1 MLEKDK
7 VYNLSEFCKVL
18 RESQQKSKQEFDA
31 KKGETVDREDK
42 ENNGKAVDDILKKT
56 KEYDGG
62 IQDKEKK
69 REDPRDT
76 DTEYTRGDMLHYRYR
91 FEPNEEH
98 KANVEAQV
106 GGFASAKNKENS
118 EIKEENK
125 GLDFEGNEEYFDDS
139 KEDFEKMSD
148 RNYAERASGLKTREK
163 IKLNKDFDEV
173 LKDKGIFK
181 ESKKMKR
188 LHFNKTVFLNEEQM
202 LRKIPDDM
210 KINGNKF
217 YMKDSVGNEYL
228 IECVKDKVLDDVIH
242 TNVVDFTNKEKINET
257 FNRMKEL
264 YGYKT
269 SNNEQNS
276 GKYENEIVG
285 KMISE
290 SKEKLFTKAED
301 PKDKFFDTLVGNQE

>member
-1 MLEKDK
+1 MLEKNK

-18 RESQQKSKQEFDA
+18 RESQQTKQEFDA

-42 ENNGKAVDDILKKT
+42 KNNGKAVDDILKQV

-62 IQDKEKK
+62 IQNNPK

-76 DTEYTRGDMLHYRYR
+76 LDFNKTTLEADFD
-91 FEPNEEH
+91 FEPNDAYKKKV
-98 KANVEAQV
+98 KAEVE
-106 GGFASAKNKENS
+106 GKFSAKNAENTDI
-118 EIKEENK
+118 EEENK
-125 GLDFEGNEEYFDDS
+125 GLDFEGNKKFY
-139 KEDFEKMSD
+139 KERAKVA
-148 RNYAERASGLKTREK
+148 AERSKAHEVDKTAGLKTSKK
-163 IKLNKDFDEV
+163 IEQYPD
-173 LKDKGIFK
+173 LKDKFEDK
-181 ESKKMKR
+181 TLFTNESKKMKR

-202 LRKIPDDM
+202 LKKIPDDM
-210 KINGNKF
+210 KIDGNKF

-228 IECVKDKVLDDVIH
+228 IECVKDKVIDDVIH
-242 TNVVDFTNKEKINET
+242 TNVVDYVNKEKINET

-264 YGYKT
+264 YGYKS

-290 SKEKLFTKAED
+290 SKEKLFSKSED
-301 PKDKFFDTLVGNQE
+301 PKDRFFKTLVGSQD

>member
-1 MLEKDK
+1 MLEKNK

-18 RESQQKSKQEFDA
+18 RESQQKTKQEFDA

-42 ENNGKAVDDILKKT
+42 KNNGKAVDDILKQV

-62 IQDKEKK
+62 IQNNPK

-76 DTEYTRGDMLHYRYR
+76 LDFNKTTLEVDYD
-91 FEPNEEH
+91 FEPNDAYKKKV
-98 KANVEAQV
+98 KAEVE
-106 GGFASAKNKENS
+106 GKFSAKNAENTDI
-118 EIKEENK
+118 EKENK
-125 GLDFEGNEEYFDDS
+125 GLDFEGNKKFY
-139 KEDFEKMSD
+139 KERAKVS
-148 RNYAERASGLKTREK
+148 AERSKAHEVDKTSGLKTREK
-163 IKLNKDFDEV
+163 IKQDTD
-173 LKDKGIFK
+173 LKHKFEDNRVFTN

-202 LRKIPDDM
+202 LKKIPDDM
-210 KINGNKF
+210 KTDGNKF

-228 IECVKDKVLDDVIH
+228 IECVRDKVVDDVIH
-242 TNVVDFTNKEKINET
+242 TNVVDYTNKEKINEI
-257 FNRMKEL
+257 FSRMKEL
-264 YGYKT
+264 YGYKS

-290 SKEKLFTKAED
+290 SKEKLFSKSED
-301 PKDKFFDTLVGNQE
+301 PKDRFFKTLVGTQD

>member
-1 MLEKDK
+1 MLEKNK
-7 VYNLSEFCKVL
+7 YYNLSEFCKVL
-18 RESQQKSKQEFDA
+18 KESQQTKQEFKA
-31 KKGETVDREDK
+31 KKGENVDNEDK
-42 ENNGKAVDDILKKT
+42 KNNGKAVSDILDSA

-62 IQDKEKK
+62 IQDKAQK

-76 DTEYTRGDMLHYRYR
+76 DTEYTRGDTLHYRYR
-91 FEPNEEH
+91 FEPNEKH
-98 KANVEAQV
+98 KADVKAQAE
-106 GGFASAKNKENS
+106 GFASDINKKNSK
-118 EIKEENK
+118 IKDENK
-125 GLDFEGNEEYFDDS
+125 GLDFEGNEEYYNDS
-139 KEDFEKMSD
+139 KEDFEKMAD

-163 IKLNKDFDEV
+163 IKLNKDLDNA

-202 LRKIPDDM
+202 LKKIPDDM

-228 IECVKDKVLDDVIH
+228 VECVKDKVVEDVIH
-242 TNVVDFTNKEKINET
+242 TNIIDYTNKEKINET

-264 YGYKT
+264 YGYKS

-276 GKYENEIVG
+276 GKYENQMVG

-290 SKEKLFTKAED
+290 SKEKLFTKEEEQ
-301 PKDKFFDTLVGNQE
+301 KDKFFKTLIGNQD